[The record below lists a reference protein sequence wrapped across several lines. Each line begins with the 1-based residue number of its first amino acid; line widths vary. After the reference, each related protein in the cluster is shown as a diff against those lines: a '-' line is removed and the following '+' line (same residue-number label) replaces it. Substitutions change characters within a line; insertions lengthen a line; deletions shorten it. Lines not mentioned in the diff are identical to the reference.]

1 MNKKDNTYIG
11 YLQNVV
17 TNLPKT
23 EEEKKKQKKYD
34 ILMSILILSP
44 IIIAPILMSFNNYIL
59 GISIM
64 VLCWGMCVIIG
75 INKRK
80 QINKKFYKIEN
91 AHTKFNIVNVDDK
104 NIIKDLYNNSA
115 LTFISEPSNE
125 LLDFIFN
132 WLNNENV
139 LNSDSLNL
147 YVFNGHMLKQVFD
160 YSRYDDDIKFLS
172 IFLKDLDIND
182 SNKESFSRAHLSV
195 GSRWLDDIV
204 DNDKDD

>member
-1 MNKKDNTYIG
+1 MNKKDNTYIA

-23 EEEKKKQKKYD
+23 EEEKKKQKRYD
-34 ILMSILILSP
+34 ILMAFLILSP
-44 IIIAPILMSFNNYIL
+44 IIFSSILMSFKYYL
-59 GISIM
+59 FGISYLI
-64 VLCWGMCVIIG
+64 LCWGLCVIIG
-75 INKRK
+75 VNKRK

-91 AHTKFNIVNVDDK
+91 AHTKFNLINVDDE
-104 NIIKDLYNNSA
+104 NTIKELYKDSA
-115 LTFISEPSNE
+115 LTFIAEPSND

-139 LNSDSLNL
+139 IKSESLNL
-147 YVFNGHMLKQVFD
+147 YVFNGHMLRQAFD

-172 IFLKDLDIND
+172 IFLKDLDLND
-182 SNKESFSRAHLSV
+182 SNMDSFSKSHFLV

-204 DNDKDD
+204 DNDKN